1 MLARHYSKLVNS
13 RVIHKPLR
21 YLTTVS
27 SQKTVPLE
35 ANDTEVHVDSTSV
48 KIQWPKAS
56 NVTQAAPHT
65 STYSHLWLRDNCQC
79 PECLHPT
86 NRQKLHS
93 SADVPLDIVPEQTTL
108 TNEGLE
114 ITWNKS
120 LRHHADSQIHKSFY
134 PTSFL
139 SQYSSPSL
147 RQQFRFNNMK
157 FVTWDRELM
166 DAENKFI
173 SYEEYNTEPGLYKT
187 LKQLFDYGIVFLKDV
202 PTHDSKVTEV
212 AEKIGNVRE
221 SFYGRDFDVKSVA
234 KSKNIAYTSLYLGFH
249 MDLLYYEAPPGL
261 QLLHSLK
268 NSVTG
273 GSSIFVDS
281 FKAVEIMKTEH
292 FDDYTALK
300 EIPVTFHYV
309 NDGHHMYYRR
319 PTIVDDKA
327 QEGGS
332 WGMHVNYAP
341 PFQGPLDIDDPLE
354 AARFYKAFQTFADI
368 IEDRNLRFEL
378 TLQPGQLVIFANRRV
393 LHGRTAFDP
402 TSGDRHL
409 KGTYVEL
416 DLFKDKLRVLAEK
429 YHNSI

>member
-1 MLARHYSKLVNS
+1 MLARHYSKLVKS
-13 RVIHKPLR
+13 SFIYKSFR
-21 YLTTVS
+21 YLSSAS
-27 SQKTVPLE
+27 SQQAVPLE
-35 ANDTEVHVDSTSV
+35 GDGTKVHFDSTSV
-48 KIQWPKAS
+48 KIQWPKA
-56 NVTQAAPHT
+56 NELTQAVPQT

-79 PECLHPT
+79 PECLHPS

-93 SADVPLDIVPEQTTL
+93 SADVPLDIVPKQTTL
-108 TNEGLE
+108 TNDGLE
-114 ITWNKS
+114 IVWNKS
-120 LRHHADSQIHKSFY
+120 LRHHADSKIHKSFY

-139 SQYSSPSL
+139 SQYSCPTL
-147 RQQFRFNNMK
+147 RQQFRFNNLK

-166 DAENKFI
+166 NAENKFI
-173 SYEEYNTEPGLYKT
+173 SYDEYNTEQGLYKT

-202 PTHDSKVTEV
+202 PTHDNKVTEV

-341 PFQGPLDIDDPLE
+341 PFQGPLDIDDPKE

-368 IEDRNLRFEL
+368 VEDRNLRFEL

-416 DLFKDKLRVLAEK
+416 DLFKDKLRVLSEK
-429 YHNSI
+429 YHNAN